1 MKTMKENNFLRQF
14 RMYKEYLAEAK
25 TNPVL
30 KPYFC
35 YDNKNK
41 FFFATKFFTK
51 ETIINKFKNEIIK

>member
-14 RMYKEYLAEAK
+14 RIYKDYLKEAK
-25 TNPVL
+25 IDPNV

-35 YDNKNK
+35 YDQKNK
-41 FFFATKFFTK
+41 FFFATKYFTR